1 MGLISD
7 ELYAVL
13 LLLLLLLLLL
23 PKNIVF
29 PIHYNDD
36 VFELEF
42 KE

>member
-7 ELYAVL
+7 ELYAV
-13 LLLLLLLLLL
+13 LLLLLLLLL